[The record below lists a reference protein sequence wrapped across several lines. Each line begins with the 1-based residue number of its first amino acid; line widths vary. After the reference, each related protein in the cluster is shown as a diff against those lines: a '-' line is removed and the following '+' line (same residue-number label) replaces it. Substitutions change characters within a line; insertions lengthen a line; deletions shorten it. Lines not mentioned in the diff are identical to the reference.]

1 MSKVEQMT
9 MDQVFSKLRSLQ
21 EILSEKFE
29 IEREMEEIPKILAT
43 RTELLN
49 RMKKAYL
56 EKTQE
61 YETKGR
67 YIEELRN
74 KALEAERVREGFEQQ
89 MDMIQTQREYE
100 ALDKEIK
107 DSGEKEQDLR
117 RDLQREEQL
126 LGEMKV
132 NLEKDE
138 TMISKQEEEVQKEQS
153 RIKEAVA
160 AKGKDLKALEKKEKT
175 ITPGLDEEILF
186 KFERII
192 KSKAGLGIVPI
203 EHGVCSGCHMILSVQ
218 FVNNVREGEGIM
230 FCPYCSRILFHETE
244 DLVEQGEEEEE
255 ESGEEEGN
263 SDSDADSDSDT
274 DSDADSDDDGD

>member
-9 MDQVFSKLRSLQ
+9 MDQVFTKLRSLQ
-21 EILSEKFE
+21 EILSQKFE

-49 RMKKAYL
+49 RMKKSYL

-74 KALEAERVREGFEQQ
+74 KAIEAERVREGFEQQ

-126 LGEMKV
+126 IGEMKA

-138 TMISKQEEEVQKEQS
+138 SMISKQEEEVQKEQS

-218 FVNNVREGEGIM
+218 FVNDVHEGEGIM
-230 FCPYCSRILFHETE
+230 FCPYCSRILFHEPE
-244 DLVEQGEEEEE
+244 DLQEEGEVDE
-255 ESGEEEGN
+255 ESSEQDA
-263 SDSDADSDSDT
+263 DSDADSDSD
-274 DSDADSDDDGD
+274 SDTDSDDDED

>member
-9 MDQVFSKLRSLQ
+9 MDEVFTKLRSLQ

-29 IEREMEEIPKILAT
+29 VEREMEEIPKILAT

-49 RMKKAYL
+49 RMKKSYL

-126 LGEMKV
+126 LGEMKA

-160 AKGKDLKALEKKEKT
+160 AKGKDLKALEKKERT

-203 EHGVCSGCHMILSVQ
+203 EHGVCSGCHMILAVQ
-218 FVNNVREGEGIM
+218 FVNDVRQGEGIM
-230 FCPYCSRILFHETE
+230 FCPYCSRILFHQSE
-244 DLVEQGEEEEE
+244 DVEEHGEEEEE
-255 ESGEEEGN
+255 ESSEVEEGE
-263 SDSDADSDSDT
+263 SDSDSDT
-274 DSDADSDDDGD
+274 DIDTDSDSDDDGD

>member
-9 MDQVFSKLRSLQ
+9 MDQVFTKLRSLQ
-21 EILSEKFE
+21 EILSQKFE

-49 RMKKAYL
+49 RMKKSYL

-74 KALEAERVREGFEQQ
+74 KAIEAERVREGFEQQ

-126 LGEMKV
+126 IGEMKA

-138 TMISKQEEEVQKEQS
+138 SMISKQEEEVQKEQS

-218 FVNNVREGEGIM
+218 FVNDVHEGEGIM
-230 FCPYCSRILFHETE
+230 FCPYCSRILFHEPE
-244 DLVEQGEEEEE
+244 DV
-255 ESGEEEGN
+255 EEEGEVDEE
-263 SDSDADSDSDT
+263 SSEQDVDSDTDTDTDTDSDT
-274 DSDADSDDDGD
+274 DSDDDED

>member
-1 MSKVEQMT
+1 
-9 MDQVFSKLRSLQ
+9 MDMQEVFKKLRTLQ
-21 EILSEKFE
+21 EILSKKFE
-29 IEREMEEIPKILAT
+29 VEQEIEEIPKILAT

-49 RMKKAYL
+49 RMKKSYL

-126 LGEMKV
+126 LSEMKV

-160 AKGKDLKALEKKEKT
+160 EKSKGLKALEKKEKT
-175 ITPGLDEEILF
+175 VTPGLDEEILF

-218 FVNNVREGEGIM
+218 FVNDVRQGEGIR
-230 FCPYCSRILFHETE
+230 FCPYCSRILFHQPE
-244 DLVEQGEEEEE
+244 DLEEEGEEEE
-255 ESGEEEGN
+255 STEEEG
-263 SDSDADSDSDT
+263 SESEDESEQED
-274 DSDADSDDDGD
+274 

>member
-1 MSKVEQMT
+1 MSKTEQMT
-9 MDQVFSKLRSLQ
+9 MDEVFSKLRSLQ

-49 RMKKAYL
+49 RMKKSYL

-61 YETKGR
+61 FETKGR

-74 KALEAERVREGFEQQ
+74 KALEAERVRESFEQQ

-126 LGEMKV
+126 LDEMKS

-138 TMISKQEEEVQKEQS
+138 TMIGKQEEEVQKEQS

-192 KSKAGLGIVPI
+192 KSKSGLGIVPI

-218 FVNNVREGEGIM
+218 FVNDVRDGDGIM
-230 FCPYCSRILFHETE
+230 FCPYCSRILFHEPE
-244 DLVEQGEEEEE
+244 DVEEEVEEE
-255 ESGEEEGN
+255 ESGEQEEEEE
-263 SDSDADSDSDT
+263 DSEGDSDSD
-274 DSDADSDDDGD
+274 SDSDDDN

>member
-1 MSKVEQMT
+1 MT
-9 MDQVFSKLRSLQ
+9 MEEVFKKLRSLQ
-21 EILSEKFE
+21 EILSQKFE
-29 IEREMEEIPKILAT
+29 IEREVEEIPKILAT

-49 RMKKAYL
+49 RMKKSYL

-61 YETKGR
+61 FETKGR
-67 YIEELRN
+67 YIDELRN
-74 KALEAERVREGFEQQ
+74 KAIEAERVREGFEQQ

-126 LGEMKV
+126 LSEMKV

-138 TMISKQEEEVQKEQS
+138 SMISKQEEEVQKEQS
-153 RIKEAVA
+153 RIKEAVQEKS
-160 AKGKDLKALEKKEKT
+160 KGLKVLEKKENS

-203 EHGVCSGCHMILSVQ
+203 EHGVCSGCHMILPVQ
-218 FVNNVREGEGIM
+218 FVNDVHRGEGIM
-230 FCPYCSRILFHETE
+230 FCPYCSRILFYQPE
-244 DLVEQGEEEEE
+244 DVEEQGEEEEE
-255 ESGEEEGN
+255 SSEDNIEEEEESEG
-263 SDSDADSDSDT
+263 DEAEDDEDT
-274 DSDADSDDDGD
+274 

>member
-1 MSKVEQMT
+1 MSKLEQMT
-9 MDQVFSKLRSLQ
+9 MDQVFTKLRSLQ
-21 EILSEKFE
+21 EILSQKFE

-126 LGEMKV
+126 LSEMKV

-138 TMISKQEEEVQKEQS
+138 AMISKQEQEVQKEQS

-192 KSKAGLGIVPI
+192 KSKSGLGIVPI

-218 FVNNVREGEGIM
+218 FVNDIRQGEGIM
-230 FCPYCSRILFHETE
+230 FCPYCSRILFHEPE
-244 DLVEQGEEEEE
+244 DLEVEGEEEEE
-255 ESGEEEGN
+255 SADEDGDSDSN
-263 SDSDADSDSDT
+263 SDSDSDNDE
-274 DSDADSDDDGD
+274 D

>member
-1 MSKVEQMT
+1 MSKTEQMT

-29 IEREMEEIPKILAT
+29 VEREMEEIPKILAT

-49 RMKKAYL
+49 RMKKSYL

-61 YETKGR
+61 YETKSR

-74 KALEAERVREGFEQQ
+74 KALEAERVRESFEQQ

-126 LGEMKV
+126 LSEMKA

-138 TMISKQEEEVQKEQS
+138 AMIGKQEEEVQKEQS

-160 AKGKDLKALEKKEKT
+160 AKGKDLKSLEKKEKT

-192 KSKAGLGIVPI
+192 KSKSGLGIVPI

-218 FVNNVREGEGIM
+218 FVNDVRKGEGIM
-230 FCPYCSRILFHETE
+230 FCPYCSRILFHESE
-244 DLVEQGEEEEE
+244 DLEEEAEEEESEDQEEEEE
-255 ESGEEEGN
+255 E
-263 SDSDADSDSDT
+263 DSDSDSES
-274 DSDADSDDDGD
+274 DSDSDDQD

>member
-1 MSKVEQMT
+1 MT
-9 MDQVFSKLRSLQ
+9 MEEVFKKLRSLQ
-21 EILSEKFE
+21 EILSQKFE
-29 IEREMEEIPKILAT
+29 IEREVEEIPKILAT

-49 RMKKAYL
+49 RMKKSYL

-61 YETKGR
+61 YETKSR
-67 YIEELRN
+67 YIDELRN
-74 KALEAERVREGFEQQ
+74 KAIEAERAREGFEKQ

-117 RDLQREEQL
+117 RDLQRDEQL
-126 LGEMKV
+126 LSEMKV

-138 TMISKQEEEVQKEQS
+138 SMISKQEEEVQKEKS
-153 RIKEAVA
+153 RIKEAVQEKS
-160 AKGKDLKALEKKEKT
+160 KGLKTLEKKEKL

-203 EHGVCSGCHMILSVQ
+203 EHGVCSGCHMILAVQ
-218 FVNNVREGEGIM
+218 FVNDVHRGEGIM
-230 FCPYCSRILFHETE
+230 FCPNCSRILFYQPE
-244 DLVEQGEEEEE
+244 DVEEQGEEEDE
-255 ESGEEEGN
+255 ESEG
-263 SDSDADSDSDT
+263 DEAE
-274 DSDADSDDDGD
+274 DDN

>member
-1 MSKVEQMT
+1 MT
-9 MDQVFSKLRSLQ
+9 MEEVFKKLRSLQ
-21 EILSEKFE
+21 EILSQKFE

-49 RMKKAYL
+49 RMKKSYL
-56 EKTQE
+56 EKIQE
-61 YETKGR
+61 YETKSR
-67 YIEELRN
+67 YIDELRN
-74 KALEAERVREGFEQQ
+74 KAIEAERVREGFEKQ

-117 RDLQREEQL
+117 RDLQREEQML
-126 LGEMKV
+126 IEMKV

-138 TMISKQEEEVQKEQS
+138 SMSSKQEEEVQKEQS
-153 RIKEAVA
+153 RIKEAVQ
-160 AKGKDLKALEKKEKT
+160 AKGKGLKTLEKKEKS

-203 EHGVCSGCHMILSVQ
+203 EHGVCSGCHMILTVQ
-218 FVNNVREGEGIM
+218 FVNDVHRGEGIM
-230 FCPYCSRILFHETE
+230 FCPNCSRILFYQPE
-244 DLVEQGEEEEE
+244 DLEEQGEEEEE
-255 ESGEEEGN
+255 SGEDSGEEDEE
-263 SDSDADSDSDT
+263 SET
-274 DSDADSDDDGD
+274 DEAEDDD

>member
-1 MSKVEQMT
+1 MT
-9 MDQVFSKLRSLQ
+9 MEEVFKKLRSLQ
-21 EILSEKFE
+21 EILSQKFE

-49 RMKKAYL
+49 RMKKSYL
-56 EKTQE
+56 EKTHE
-61 YETKGR
+61 HETKGR
-67 YIEELRN
+67 YIDELRN
-74 KALEAERVREGFEQQ
+74 KAIEAERVREGFEQQ

-126 LGEMKV
+126 LIEMKV
-132 NLEKDE
+132 NLEKE
-138 TMISKQEEEVQKEQS
+138 ESMISKQEEEVQKEQS
-153 RIKEAVA
+153 RIKLAVQE
-160 AKGKDLKALEKKEKT
+160 KGKGLKALEKKEKS

-203 EHGVCSGCHMILSVQ
+203 EHGVCSGCHMILTVQ
-218 FVNNVREGEGIM
+218 FVNDVHEGEGIM
-230 FCPYCSRILFHETE
+230 FCPYCSRILFYQPDDVE
-244 DLVEQGEEEEE
+244 EQGEEEEE
-255 ESGEEEGN
+255 SSEDSSEEDQESEGDE
-263 SDSDADSDSDT
+263 SE
-274 DSDADSDDDGD
+274 DDD

>member
-1 MSKVEQMT
+1 MT
-9 MDQVFSKLRSLQ
+9 MEQVFTKLRSLQ
-21 EILSEKFE
+21 EILSQKFE
-29 IEREMEEIPKILAT
+29 MEREIEEIPKILAT

-49 RMKKAYL
+49 RMKKSYL

-61 YETKGR
+61 FETKGR

-74 KALEAERVREGFEQQ
+74 KAIEAERVREGFEKQ

-126 LGEMKV
+126 LAEMKV

-138 TMISKQEEEVQKEQS
+138 VMISKQEEEVQKEQS
-153 RIKEAVA
+153 RIKEAVS
-160 AKGKDLKALEKKEKT
+160 AKNKEKKALEKKEKS

-192 KSKAGLGIVPI
+192 RSKAGLGIVPI
-203 EHGVCSGCHMILSVQ
+203 EHGVCSGCHMILTGQ
-218 FVNNVREGEGIM
+218 FVNEVHRGDGIR
-230 FCPYCSRILFHETE
+230 FCPYCSRILFYEQEETE
-244 DLVEQGEEEEE
+244 EQTEEEDSGSEVE
-255 ESGEEEGN
+255 ESENDSSGGDDD
-263 SDSDADSDSDT
+263 DSD
-274 DSDADSDDDGD
+274 GD

>member
-1 MSKVEQMT
+1 
-9 MDQVFSKLRSLQ
+9 
-21 EILSEKFE
+21 
-29 IEREMEEIPKILAT
+29 
-43 RTELLN
+43 
-49 RMKKAYL
+49 
-56 EKTQE
+56 
-61 YETKGR
+61 
-67 YIEELRN
+67 
-74 KALEAERVREGFEQQ
+74 VREGFEQQ

-126 LGEMKV
+126 LDEMKA

-138 TMISKQEEEVQKEQS
+138 TMIGKQEEEVQKEQS

-160 AKGKDLKALEKKEKT
+160 AKGKELKSLEKKEKT

-192 KSKAGLGIVPI
+192 KSKSGLGIVPI

-218 FVNNVREGEGIM
+218 FVNDIRNGDGIM
-230 FCPYCSRILFHETE
+230 FCPYCSRILFHEPE
-244 DLVEQGEEEEE
+244 DVEDEGEEEESNSPEEEEE
-255 ESGEEEGN
+255 E
-263 SDSDADSDSDT
+263 DSDSDS
-274 DSDADSDDDGD
+274 DSDSDDDD

>member
-9 MDQVFSKLRSLQ
+9 MEKVFAKLRDLQ
-21 EILSEKFE
+21 EILSQKFE
-29 IEREMEEIPKILAT
+29 VEQEMEDIPKILAT
-43 RTELLN
+43 RSELLN

-138 TMISKQEEEVQKEQS
+138 SMISKQEEEVQKEQS

-160 AKGKDLKALEKKEKT
+160 AKSKEMKALARKEKT

-218 FVNNVREGEGIM
+218 FVNDVRQGEGIR
-230 FCPYCSRILFHETE
+230 FCPYCSRILFHEPE
-244 DLVEQGEEEEE
+244 DLEMQGEEEEE
-255 ESGEEEGN
+255 ESREDEG
-263 SDSDADSDSDT
+263 SPDSDSD
-274 DSDADSDDDGD
+274 GE

>member
-1 MSKVEQMT
+1 MT
-9 MDQVFSKLRSLQ
+9 MEEVLKKLRSLQ
-21 EILSEKFE
+21 EILAQKFE

-49 RMKKAYL
+49 RMKKSYL

-61 YETKGR
+61 YETKIR

-74 KALEAERVREGFEQQ
+74 KAIEAERVREGFEQQ

-126 LGEMKV
+126 SSEMKV

-138 TMISKQEEEVQKEQS
+138 SMISKQEEEVQKEKS
-153 RIKEAVA
+153 RIKEAVQEKS
-160 AKGKDLKALEKKEKT
+160 KGLKSLEKKEKT
-175 ITPGLDEEILF
+175 ISPGLDEEILF

-192 KSKAGLGIVPI
+192 KSKAGLGIVSI
-203 EHGVCSGCHMILSVQ
+203 EHGVCSGCHMILPVQ
-218 FVNNVREGEGIM
+218 FVNDVHRGEGIM
-230 FCPYCSRILFHETE
+230 FCPYCSRILFYKPE
-244 DLVEQGEEEEE
+244 DVEEQGEEEEE
-255 ESGEEEGN
+255 SGEDSGEEEE
-263 SDSDADSDSDT
+263 SEVDEAE
-274 DSDADSDDDGD
+274 DDEEN

>member
-9 MDQVFSKLRSLQ
+9 MDQVFTKLRSLQ
-21 EILSEKFE
+21 EILSQKFE

-49 RMKKAYL
+49 RMKKSYL

-74 KALEAERVREGFEQQ
+74 KAIEAERVREGFEQQ

-126 LGEMKV
+126 IGEMKA

-138 TMISKQEEEVQKEQS
+138 SMISKQEEEVQKEQS

-218 FVNNVREGEGIM
+218 FVNDVHEGEGIM
-230 FCPYCSRILFHETE
+230 FCPYCSRILFHEPE
-244 DLVEQGEEEEE
+244 DV
-255 ESGEEEGN
+255 EEEGEVDEE
-263 SDSDADSDSDT
+263 SSEQDVDSDTDSDSDSDT
-274 DSDADSDDDGD
+274 DSDDDED

>member
-1 MSKVEQMT
+1 MT
-9 MDQVFSKLRSLQ
+9 MEEVFTKLRSLQ

-29 IEREMEEIPKILAT
+29 IEREIEDIPKILAT

-49 RMKKAYL
+49 RMKKSYL

-126 LGEMKV
+126 LGEMKT

-138 TMISKQEEEVQKEQS
+138 SMISKQEEEVQKEQS
-153 RIKEAVA
+153 RIKEAIA
-160 AKGKDLKALEKKEKT
+160 DRSKDLKSLEKKEKS

-203 EHGVCSGCHMILSVQ
+203 EHGVCSGCHMILPVQ
-218 FVNNVREGEGIM
+218 FVNDVHRGDGIM
-230 FCPYCSRILFHETE
+230 FCPYCSRILFYQPEE
-244 DLVEQGEEEEE
+244 LEVSAEEEEE
-255 ESGEEEGN
+255 ENVNDEAEEEV
-263 SDSDADSDSDT
+263 DSDSDSES
-274 DSDADSDDDGD
+274 DSDTSDDDD